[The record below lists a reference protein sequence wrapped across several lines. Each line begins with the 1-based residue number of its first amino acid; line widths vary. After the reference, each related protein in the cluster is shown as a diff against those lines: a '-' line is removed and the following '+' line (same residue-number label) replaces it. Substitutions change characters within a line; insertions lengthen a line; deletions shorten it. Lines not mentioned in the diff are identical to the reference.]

1 MNEEVIKSFLVSIG
15 YQTDETSLRK
25 FTSSLESVTKK
36 VFALGTVIAATATA
50 VVTGVKIISGEM
62 ERLYYASQRTGETVG
77 NIMSLRYAAGQIG
90 LTADQAQASLEGF
103 TRTLRLNPGM
113 NGLLSQ
119 LGVTGNS
126 PLEQFESFIGK
137 LKEMKPYIAAQ
148 YAALFGIDPDTLL
161 MLENGLPK
169 LQAEQ
174 ERYRQ
179 KLAAF
184 GIDPEQAAAVGR
196 DFDNVI
202 RRVKDTFNDLWIVI
216 QSRLAPVLT
225 PLIDQFD
232 RWAQTHAGE
241 IAQGISDAVQ
251 SLANWIQSVDWKK
264 VGDDLHSVF
273 DALGGIKGILIG
285 MAAIALTPLITSV
298 LGLAGA
304 LVRLGGAGSAAG
316 LGILGKLGIAG
327 LASYAGLQVAKA
339 AGLPDVDRESGIKDI
354 GNDDWLSASTHLPA
368 GDLLKALWQKS
379 IGKSNDQIIEALRA
393 DNATA
398 SKDIGNGGFTP
409 DGSIVEMPSGFVP
422 DGTIVDESAKRAP
435 RGVRNNNPGNIEYG
449 KFTRSMGATGSDGRF
464 AVFESMEDGIRAAVE
479 LLKRYAAQGVDT
491 VQSII
496 SKWAPSK
503 ENNTKAYVDS
513 VAKQLGVSPDV
524 HLNIDQL
531 SDVANAIFKHE
542 NGSAFGK
549 LGVNSAPSTTKSVTV
564 SQKTD
569 VHVHGSPDPGG
580 TARSVAREQGRVN
593 ADLVRNMTGAYV

>member
-25 FTSSLESVTKK
+25 FTLSLESVTKK
-36 VFALGTVIAATATA
+36 VLSLGAVIAATATA
-50 VVTGVKIISGEM
+50 VVTGVKVISGEM

-113 NGLLSQ
+113 NGLLAQ
-119 LGVTGNS
+119 LGVTGKS

-148 YAALFGIDPDTLL
+148 YAALFGIDPDTLV
-161 MLENGLPK
+161 MVENGLPK
-169 LQAEQ
+169 LEAEQ

-184 GIDPEQAAAVGR
+184 GIDPEQAANAGR
-196 DFDNVI
+196 EFDNAI

-251 SLANWIQSVDWKK
+251 SLANWIQSVNWSK

-285 MAAIALTPLITSV
+285 MAAIALAPLITNV
-298 LGLAGA
+298 LRLTTAI
-304 LVRLGGAGSAAG
+304 VRLGGAASTAG
-316 LGILGKLGIAG
+316 LGALARVLGPLALLFHSEDLNEGEDAYLAKRRSLPPGVDPDTFDWNGPANRAG
-327 LASYAGLQVAKA
+327 A
-339 AGLPDVDRESGIKDI
+339 DR
-354 GNDDWLSASTHLPA
+354 
-368 GDLLKALWQKS
+368 
-379 IGKSNDQIIEALRA
+379 
-393 DNATA
+393 
-398 SKDIGNGGFTP
+398 NG
-409 DGSIVEMPSGFVP
+409 GFVP
-422 DGTIVDESAKRAP
+422 DFSIVEEPAPADRTP
-435 RGVRNNNPGNIEYG
+435 RGIRNNNPGNIEYG

-464 AVFESMEDGIRAAVE
+464 AVFESMEDGIRAAIA
-479 LLKRYAAQGVDT
+479 LLQSYAARGIDT

-503 ENNTKAYVDS
+503 ENNTKAYVDA
-513 VAKQLGVSPDV
+513 VAKQLGVSPDT
-524 HLNIDQL
+524 HLNADQL

-549 LGVNSAPSTTKSVTV
+549 LGVNSTPAVSKSVTV

-569 VHVHGSPDPGG
+569 VHVHGSIDPGG
-580 TARSVAREQGRVN
+580 TARSVAREQDRVN